1 MPMEH
6 GRRQGVVA
14 IECVAGGSR
23 AEEWGPGSS
32 ETVQTGD
39 VVEEL
44 LIGVGGRG
52 GPAAHA
58 APFKGGR
65 AAVQRLLHLAYKRGD
80 TSVEVRVRRP
90 AHAQQLVATSGELL
104 PSAAAGAATT
114 TTARMQACIVPQEA
128 AVGGGGAMMAV
139 VGRSRQYVL
148 RSIRDPN
155 YAVGFVDRMESECIA
170 IRGSRSSRVVCA
182 LSKAQLQDGYVA
194 YPWEK
199 KMREAL
205 PIPNSSSFLSM
216 LVLPTALDRAASRYN
231 SVEDTL
237 ARANAWILSSQSS
250 GVPISFLNVQTEA
263 LLTKVPQQRSNLP
276 RWVLCVTCISCM
288 VVQISGETA
297 SATVNSGSLADLPNL
312 ANASLYG
319 FEDYHGVDIGV
330 VKAVRVWYTAAA
342 GEMPVEITLE
352 AGDTKLGFAISRTEE
367 GFIYISSV
375 MEDDSGFLA
384 PSTRS
389 GLRDLYREAKR
400 ASKLLV
406 ISRVSGQKVLPWMV
420 STSGAIRCFDTV
432 SLSQKLSLHRHALR
446 PILLHLL
453 MWEGK
458 SADAPARPHEP
469 RLPPQPA
476 PYPEF
481 AASLMRQDS
490 FGGGGGGGGE
500 LRRQGSYDVEL
511 VRQDSFGVELVRQDS
526 FACTEQPP
534 VRRGDL
540 QGRDTAGDTS
550 FRFHNFSLPN
560 NWV

>member
-1 MPMEH
+1 MES

-44 LIGVGGRG
+44 LIGVGSRG
-52 GPAAHA
+52 GPASHA

-65 AAVQRLLHLAYKRGD
+65 AALQKLLHAAYKRGE
-80 TSVEVRVRRP
+80 TSVEVRVRRS
-90 AHAQQLVATSGELL
+90 ASTQGQQRQLVAGGDDSSGELVD
-104 PSAAAGAATT
+104 AATE
-114 TTARMQACIVPQEA
+114 ARMQACIVPQES
-128 AVGGGGAMMAV
+128 VGGGGI
-139 VGRSRQYVL
+139 GRSRQYVL

-155 YAVGFVDRMESECIA
+155 YAVGLVDRMESECIA

-182 LSKAQLQDGYVA
+182 LSKAQLQDGYVS

-199 KMREAL
+199 KMREVL
-205 PIPNSSSFLSM
+205 PIPNSSSFLS
-216 LVLPTALDRAASRYN
+216 LLILPMALDRAGSRYN
-231 SVEDTL
+231 CVEDTL
-237 ARANAWILSSQSS
+237 ARANAWILSSQAS
-250 GVPISFLNVQTEA
+250 GVPIAFLNVQTEA
-263 LLTKVPQQRSNLP
+263 LLTK
-276 RWVLCVTCISCM
+276 
-288 VVQISGETA
+288 ISGETA
-297 SATVNSGSLADLPNL
+297 SSTVNSGSLADLPNL

-342 GEMPVEITLE
+342 GEMPVEIILE
-352 AGDTKLGFAISRTEE
+352 EGDARLGFAISRTEE
-367 GFIYISSV
+367 GFIYVSSV
-375 MEDDSGFLA
+375 VENDVERQA

-446 PILLHLL
+446 PILLHVL
-453 MWEGK
+453 MWDGK
-458 SADAPARPHEP
+458 SDAPARPGHEP
-469 RLPPQPA
+469 CPLPLPLPS
-476 PYPEF
+476 PE
-481 AASLMRQDS
+481 LPRQN
-490 FGGGGGGGGE
+490 
-500 LRRQGSYDVEL
+500 
-511 VRQDSFGVELVRQDS
+511 S
-526 FACTEQPP
+526 FACVEQRMQTELNPG
-534 VRRGDL
+534 VMHE
-540 QGRDTAGDTS
+540 RDTAGDAS